1 LEQYTREAHRGYA
14 ISFAYGVVEF
24 DPHRHQT
31 VEALLVD
38 GDATM
43 YEPKQQRG
51 RLRGRGS

>member
-1 LEQYTREAHRGYA
+1 MEQYTREAHRGYA

-43 YEPKQQRG
+43 YEPKQQMG
-51 RLRGRGS
+51 RLSGRGS